1 MNKNTRGIR
10 LYLVILALSAVA
22 LGLSDGV
29 FANYFKDAYGI
40 GALERGL
47 IEFPRELPGVLCI
60 VLVSVLGFL
69 GDIRLAIIAQ
79 ILSAIGITILGLCT
93 PEFSVMLLFLFINS
107 LGMHL
112 FFPLQDSI
120 AMSIIGDEAIG
131 KQMGTFKGVSTAF
144 TMIASV
150 FVFIGFRT
158 GFFSFKTTVK
168 PIFIIS
174 GILFVMLAGL
184 LAMMYQLGKES
195 PKKDKKLKLIFRKE
209 YKYYY
214 ILAIMNGVQK
224 QIMVVFG
231 PWVLIDLLGQQADTL
246 AIISIIG
253 SFLGIFFIPTL
264 GKWIDHY
271 GVRKMLFLDAL
282 SFIGVYAVYG
292 LISGGLT
299 SGILPKAGLSV
310 GLIMAVLIIDKMS
323 MQMGIIRTVYLRS
336 VAFSKEE
343 MTQTLS
349 LGISMDHIVS
359 IICASIGGLI
369 WDRMGA
375 QYIFFFAAALSL
387 VNLYVAFRVEPKQQ
401 DVFIGLEK

>member
-1 MNKNTRGIR
+1 
-10 LYLVILALSAVA
+10 
-22 LGLSDGV
+22 
-29 FANYFKDAYGI
+29 
-40 GALERGL
+40 
-47 IEFPRELPGVLCI
+47 
-60 VLVSVLGFL
+60 
-69 GDIRLAIIAQ
+69 
-79 ILSAIGITILGLCT
+79 
-93 PEFSVMLLFLFINS
+93 
-107 LGMHL
+107 
-112 FFPLQDSI
+112 
-120 AMSIIGDEAIG
+120 
-131 KQMGTFKGVSTAF
+131 
-144 TMIASV
+144 
-150 FVFIGFRT
+150 
-158 GFFSFKTTVK
+158 
-168 PIFIIS
+168 
-174 GILFVMLAGL
+174 
-184 LAMMYQLGKES
+184 
-195 PKKDKKLKLIFRKE
+195 
-209 YKYYY
+209 
-214 ILAIMNGVQK
+214 
-224 QIMVVFG
+224 
-231 PWVLIDLLGQQADTL
+231 
-246 AIISIIG
+246 
-253 SFLGIFFIPTL
+253 
-264 GKWIDHY
+264 
-271 GVRKMLFLDAL
+271 MLFLDAL